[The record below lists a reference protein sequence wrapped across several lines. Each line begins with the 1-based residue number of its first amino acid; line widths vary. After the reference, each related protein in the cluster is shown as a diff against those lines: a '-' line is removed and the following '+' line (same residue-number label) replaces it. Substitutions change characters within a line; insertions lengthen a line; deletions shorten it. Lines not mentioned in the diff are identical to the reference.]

1 MIFTELERFA
11 VLFSL
16 KVALVSVLL
25 AVPIALILSYILVNY
40 RFRGSA
46 VLENLFNLPL
56 VLPPVVT
63 GYLLLLFLNRNSL
76 IGSVFEIVFK
86 SDIAF
91 AYPGAVIAATVVSF
105 PLVLRPVK
113 LAMQSVDQNYVL
125 ISRSLGVSKI
135 RTFFKVVI
143 PLSKS
148 GIIAGAIL
156 GFARSIG
163 EFGATIML
171 AGNIPFKTTTIPL
184 AIFSSFNTTG
194 GEPATMRLVII
205 SILISFVAMIISEL
219 FSRRNKNV

>member
-11 VLFSL
+11 ILFSL

-25 AVPIALILSYILVNY
+25 AVPMALFLSYILINY
-40 RFRGSA
+40 RFRGKA

-63 GYLLLLFLNRNSL
+63 GYLLLVLLNRNSL
-76 IGSVFEIVFK
+76 IGSLFETVFE

-113 LAMQSVDQNYVL
+113 LAMQAVDQNYVL

-135 RTFFKVVI
+135 RTFFKIVI
-143 PLSKS
+143 P
-148 GIIAGAIL
+148 
-156 GFARSIG
+156 
-163 EFGATIML
+163 
-171 AGNIPFKTTTIPL
+171 PFKTTTMTL
-184 AIFSSFNTTG
+184 AIFSSFNSAG
-194 GEPATMRLVII
+194 SEPATIRLVII
-205 SILISFVAMIISEL
+205 SIIISFIAMIISEL
-219 FSRRNKNV
+219 FIRRNKNV

>member
-11 VLFSL
+11 ILFSL

-25 AVPIALILSYILVNY
+25 AVPMALFLSYILINY
-40 RFRGSA
+40 RFRGKA

-63 GYLLLLFLNRNSL
+63 GYLLLVLLNRNSL
-76 IGSVFEIVFK
+76 IGSLFETVFE

-113 LAMQSVDQNYVL
+113 LAMQAVDQNYVL

-135 RTFFKVVI
+135 RTFFKIVI

-171 AGNIPFKTTTIPL
+171 AGNIPFKTTTMPL
-184 AIFSSFNTTG
+184 AIFSSFNSAG
-194 GEPATMRLVII
+194 GEPATIRLVII
-205 SILISFVAMIISEL
+205 SIIISFIAMIISEL
-219 FSRRNKNV
+219 FIRRNKNV